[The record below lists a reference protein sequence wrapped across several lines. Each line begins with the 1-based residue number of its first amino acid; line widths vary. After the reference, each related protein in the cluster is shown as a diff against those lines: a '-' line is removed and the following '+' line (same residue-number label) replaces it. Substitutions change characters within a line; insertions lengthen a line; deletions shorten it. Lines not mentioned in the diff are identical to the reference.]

1 MKVYRRYN
9 EKKFYHQKDMEL
21 ILDYLNKHGEILVDE
36 LVIEDLFYDFSYE
49 KYRASWM
56 TINDKILKEFED
68 WLNDYS
74 RYY

>member
-9 EKKFYHQKDMEL
+9 QNKFYHQKDMEL

-36 LVIEDLFYDFSYE
+36 SAIEDLYCDFSYE

-56 TINDKILKEFED
+56 IVDEKMLED

-74 RYY
+74 QYY